1 MRIEE
6 MLGKWTGTSQLWFE
20 QNMSQSDS
28 AARIEYLAQ
37 HQFLSVAYTWQ
48 FDGQPQDGMIIFP
61 TAILESAP
69 RAVWLDSWHMRE
81 QIMLLETTHT
91 RDGTISLLGS
101 YPAPEGPD
109 WGWRIELAVSQAEFT
124 MHMWNI
130 TPSGQEILAVMAQ
143 YQSREPLTEG

>member
-48 FDGQPQDGMIIFP
+48 FEGQPQDGLIIFP

-81 QIMLLETTHT
+81 QIMLLETTQT

-109 WGWRIELAVSQAEFT
+109 WGWRIEIEATSGEVLIR
-124 MHMWNI
+124 MYNI
-130 TPSGQEILAVMAQ
+130 PPTGQEILAVMAQ
-143 YQSREPLTEG
+143 YQSREPLSEG